1 MLKQENAELKAELS
15 HRQEVKLAIMK
26 QKSEIEE
33 EIKTVLSKIK
43 NVSDSVTELKEGVRN
58 GRI

>member
-1 MLKQENAELKAELS
+1 
-15 HRQEVKLAIMK
+15 MK